1 MFIKYLINKH
11 KYENTLGFKLI
22 ILTFNYNML
31 FWIIK
36 IFIFSIIFIFL
47 IHNIINFLL
56 ETLTVSKTKDI
67 IQLTNN
73 NYRNIYELLSHQK
86 KENISQEINFKITP
100 IHSLPNSISS
110 IEGNN
115 MKNELTNYLREQLNN
130 S

>member
-56 ETLTVSKTKDI
+56 ETLTISKTKDI

-73 NYRNIYELLSHQK
+73 NYRNIYELLSRQT
-86 KENISQEINFKITP
+86 KENTSQEINFKITP
-100 IHSLPNSISS
+100 IHSLPNTISS

>member
-1 MFIKYLINKH
+1 
-11 KYENTLGFKLI
+11 
-22 ILTFNYNML
+22 ML